1 MYLYISGQCEYEV
14 LHWMYNNQIGIKGLK
29 NNESI
34 LRVLKKYIPTAAIL
48 GGLCIAIVSMFSD
61 MIGSIV
67 PGTSMFMVSGI
78 VFGVYDSLKSRE

>member
-1 MYLYISGQCEYEV
+1 MYS
-14 LHWMYNNQIGIKGLK
+14 NQISIKGLK
-29 NNESI
+29 DKDSI

-48 GGLCIAIVSMFSD
+48 GGLCIALVSMFSD

-78 VFGVYDSLKSRE
+78 VFGIYDSLKSRD

>member
-1 MYLYISGQCEYEV
+1 M
-14 LHWMYNNQIGIKGLK
+14 
-29 NNESI
+29 
-34 LRVLKKYIPTAAIL
+34 LKKYIPTAAIL
-48 GGLCIAIVSMFSD
+48 GGLCIAVVSMFSD